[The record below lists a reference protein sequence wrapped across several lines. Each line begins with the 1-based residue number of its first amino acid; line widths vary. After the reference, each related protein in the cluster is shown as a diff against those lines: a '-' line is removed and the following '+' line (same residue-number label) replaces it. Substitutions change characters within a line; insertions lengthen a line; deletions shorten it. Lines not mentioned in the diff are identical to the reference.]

1 MTSPQIKVHLDHIGI
16 AVKQVPELSRLFSI
30 LGIPLGPVEAVPDQ
44 GVEVHFFNL
53 PGGAPHLELLSVQD
67 PEGTIA
73 KFIEKRGQ
81 GIHHLSFSV
90 ESGSLESLCSVLRNA
105 GYRLIY
111 DVPRLGAQ
119 GMRINFIHPQ
129 SCSGVL
135 IELMEKSA

>member
-1 MTSPQIKVHLDHIGI
+1 MKSPQFKVHLDHIGI
-16 AVKQVPELSRLFSI
+16 AVRQVPELSRLFAL
-30 LGIPLGPVEAVPDQ
+30 LGITSGPTESVPEQ
-44 GVEVHFFNL
+44 GVDVHFFHL
-53 PGGAPHLELLSVQD
+53 PGNAPHLELLSVQD
-67 PEGTIA
+67 PDGTIA

-81 GIHHLSFSV
+81 GIHHISFSV
-90 ESGSLESLCSVLRNA
+90 ESGTLEALSSVLRGA

-135 IELMEKSA
+135 IELMEQTA